1 MPTTQRH
8 ICPIP
13 ALYFVQHSPLTFQ
26 EKKHK
31 MIKIFRYMRKR
42 ERLLALLCVFLV
54 AGTVWFDLTMPDY
67 MSDITRLIVTP
78 GSAMSDIGGSGMKML
93 LCDFGSALLS
103 ILVGYFAAKLASN
116 FSYTIREKVFHRV
129 IDFGASEIKRFSTP
143 SLITRTTN
151 DITQIQMVVA
161 MGLQVMIKAPIMAV
175 WAILKIGGKNWQL
188 SLVTAAAVV
197 IIITVIFILMWQVLP
212 KFRIVQQQIDD
223 VNRITRENLTGLRIV
238 RAFNAEPYQEDK
250 FESANQN
257 LMSTQLFT
265 ARRMAILMPFIS
277 FVMSG
282 LSLAIYWVGAMLV
295 NGIPVTGLAAI
306 SQRVE
311 MFSEVVVFSSYAIY
325 VVMSFMMLVAIFIML
340 PRAQVSAARI
350 WEVLSTEP
358 VVKSGNGASAAQ
370 KGSLHFDHVTFR
382 YADASEDCLS
392 DITFTANPGETVAFI
407 GATGSGKTTLVS
419 LAARLYDATSGTIT
433 LDGEDIRSYT
443 FDQLYGK
450 IGYISQK
457 AVLFSGTVEDNVTF
471 GNAGHPIS
479 KEDWEAALEIAQA
492 ADFVDNL
499 PGKTQGQIA
508 QGGTNLSGGQ
518 KQRLSIARAI
528 ARKPEILIFDD
539 SFSALDFKTDAA
551 LRKRLSQD
559 LAGTTCLIVAQRI
572 GTIQNADRIIVL
584 DEGRIVGMGT
594 HPELMQTCTVYQEI
608 ANSQLSQA
616 ELEAN

>member
-1 MPTTQRH
+1 
-8 ICPIP
+8 
-13 ALYFVQHSPLTFQ
+13 
-26 EKKHK
+26 

-93 LCDFGSALLS
+93 LCAFGSALLS

-175 WAILKIGGKNWQL
+175 WAILKIVGKNWQL

-238 RAFNAEPYQEDK
+238 RAFNAEQYQEDK